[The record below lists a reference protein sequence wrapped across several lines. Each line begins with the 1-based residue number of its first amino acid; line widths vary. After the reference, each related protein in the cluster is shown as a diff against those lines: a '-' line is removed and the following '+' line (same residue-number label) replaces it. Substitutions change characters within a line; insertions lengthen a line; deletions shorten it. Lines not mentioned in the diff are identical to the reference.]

1 MGTVAIDISLL
12 GQLLRTAAIA
22 IAVSLVVSLWLAW
35 VLVNRRF
42 PGRRELS
49 ALATAA
55 LALPA
60 PVICYYAFFERSFAA
75 QWRLA
80 AAVMLTAI
88 PMLVRAGRMALASL
102 DPIYANAAR
111 SLGAHEWRVFW
122 RVEIPRIWRPAAGA
136 AAVAFARVL
145 AESLAGIAIA
155 LRLGR

>member
-22 IAVSLVVSLWLAW
+22 TALSLVVGLWLAW

-42 PGRRELS
+42 SGRRELS

-60 PVICYYAFFERSFAA
+60 PVICYFAFIERKFTGS
-75 QWRLA
+75 WGLA
-80 AAVMLTAI
+80 VAVILTAT
-88 PMLVRAGRMALASL
+88 PMLVRAGRTAFASL
-102 DPIYANAAR
+102 DPIYSNAAR
-111 SLGAHEWRVFW
+111 SLGAREWRVFW
-122 RVEIPRIWRPAAGA
+122 RVEIPRVWRPAAGA